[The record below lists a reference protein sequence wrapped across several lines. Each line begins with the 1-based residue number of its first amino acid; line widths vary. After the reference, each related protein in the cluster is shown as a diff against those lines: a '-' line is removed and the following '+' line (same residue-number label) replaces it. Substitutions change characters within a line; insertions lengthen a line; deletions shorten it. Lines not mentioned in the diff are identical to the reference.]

1 MVFSSSTFIFM
12 FLPIVLIGYYL
23 INPQYRNIFLL
34 IVSLGFYA
42 FTEPRFVLI
51 LILSIVINY
60 TVGVAIDRIESA
72 IAKKIILLCG
82 IIIDLLIL
90 CVFKYTNFLTINI
103 HRIWVSMKITNIA
116 LPVGISFFT
125 FQEISYIVDVY
136 RGEEVQNNPLN
147 LGLYISFF
155 PQLIAGPIVRY
166 KMIAQEINQR
176 EHSWNEFSEGI
187 VIFIC
192 GFAKKII
199 LSNNMSII
207 ADKAFAGDLSN
218 QSIAFVWLGAFA
230 YTYQIYFDFS
240 GYSDMAIGLGRM
252 FGFHF
257 PQNFNYPYASKNIT
271 DFWRRCHISLGT
283 WFRDYI
289 YIPLGGSRKGDRKTI
304 RNLLVVW
311 LLTGLWHGA
320 GWTFII
326 WGLSH
331 FVMLVM
337 EKYVIHPSEF
347 KKNWISQIYGFIIFI
362 FVTIC
367 WVIFRSQGM
376 TCAIKYLKAMFGLY
390 HNQWIDSS
398 GRWYFKEYAS
408 LFLLSI
414 LLSVPFVR
422 NLISTVKTR
431 INPIL
436 CEVIR
441 VFVYTSLFV
450 VSISYLVIGA
460 HNPFIYFNF

>member
-60 TVGVAIDRIESA
+60 TVGVTIDRIESA

-103 HRIWVSMKITNIA
+103 HRIWASMKIANIA

-218 QSIAFVWLGAFA
+218 QSIAFAWLGAFA

-271 DFWRRCHISLGT
+271 DFWRRWHISLGT

-289 YIPLGGSRKGDRKTI
+289 YIPLGGSRKGDKKTI
-304 RNLLVVW
+304 RNLLVV
-311 LLTGLWHGA
+311 
-320 GWTFII
+320 
-326 WGLSH
+326 
-331 FVMLVM
+331 
-337 EKYVIHPSEF
+337 
-347 KKNWISQIYGFIIFI
+347 
-362 FVTIC
+362 
-367 WVIFRSQGM
+367 
-376 TCAIKYLKAMFGLY
+376 
-390 HNQWIDSS
+390 
-398 GRWYFKEYAS
+398 
-408 LFLLSI
+408 
-414 LLSVPFVR
+414 
-422 NLISTVKTR
+422 
-431 INPIL
+431 
-436 CEVIR
+436 
-441 VFVYTSLFV
+441 
-450 VSISYLVIGA
+450 
-460 HNPFIYFNF
+460 

>member
-1 MVFSSSTFIFM
+1 MFFSSSTFIFM

-60 TVGVAIDRIESA
+60 TVGVTIDRIESA

-103 HRIWVSMKITNIA
+103 HRIWASMKIANIA

-218 QSIAFVWLGAFA
+218 QSIAFAWLGAFA

-271 DFWRRCHISLGT
+271 DFWRRWHISLGT

-289 YIPLGGSRKGDRKTI
+289 YIPLGGSRKGDKKTI
-304 RNLLVVW
+304 RNLLVV
-311 LLTGLWHGA
+311 
-320 GWTFII
+320 
-326 WGLSH
+326 
-331 FVMLVM
+331 
-337 EKYVIHPSEF
+337 
-347 KKNWISQIYGFIIFI
+347 
-362 FVTIC
+362 
-367 WVIFRSQGM
+367 
-376 TCAIKYLKAMFGLY
+376 
-390 HNQWIDSS
+390 
-398 GRWYFKEYAS
+398 
-408 LFLLSI
+408 
-414 LLSVPFVR
+414 
-422 NLISTVKTR
+422 
-431 INPIL
+431 
-436 CEVIR
+436 
-441 VFVYTSLFV
+441 
-450 VSISYLVIGA
+450 
-460 HNPFIYFNF
+460 

>member
-34 IVSLGFYA
+34 IVSLVFYA

-60 TVGVAIDRIESA
+60 TVGVTIDRIESA

-103 HRIWVSMKITNIA
+103 HRIWVSMKIANIA
-116 LPVGISFFT
+116 LPVGIFFFT

-192 GFAKKII
+192 GFAKK
-199 LSNNMSII
+199 L
-207 ADKAFAGDLSN
+207 FC
-218 QSIAFVWLGAFA
+218 
-230 YTYQIYFDFS
+230 QITC
-240 GYSDMAIGLGRM
+240 
-252 FGFHF
+252 
-257 PQNFNYPYASKNIT
+257 Q
-271 DFWRRCHISLGT
+271 
-283 WFRDYI
+283 
-289 YIPLGGSRKGDRKTI
+289 
-304 RNLLVVW
+304 LLQTR
-311 LLTGLWHGA
+311 LLQE
-320 GWTFII
+320 I
-326 WGLSH
+326 
-331 FVMLVM
+331 
-337 EKYVIHPSEF
+337 
-347 KKNWISQIYGFIIFI
+347 
-362 FVTIC
+362 
-367 WVIFRSQGM
+367 
-376 TCAIKYLKAMFGLY
+376 
-390 HNQWIDSS
+390 
-398 GRWYFKEYAS
+398 
-408 LFLLSI
+408 
-414 LLSVPFVR
+414 
-422 NLISTVKTR
+422 
-431 INPIL
+431 
-436 CEVIR
+436 
-441 VFVYTSLFV
+441 
-450 VSISYLVIGA
+450 
-460 HNPFIYFNF
+460 

>member
-1 MVFSSSTFIFM
+1 
-12 FLPIVLIGYYL
+12 
-23 INPQYRNIFLL
+23 
-34 IVSLGFYA
+34 
-42 FTEPRFVLI
+42 
-51 LILSIVINY
+51 
-60 TVGVAIDRIESA
+60 
-72 IAKKIILLCG
+72 
-82 IIIDLLIL
+82 
-90 CVFKYTNFLTINI
+90 
-103 HRIWVSMKITNIA
+103 
-116 LPVGISFFT
+116 
-125 FQEISYIVDVY
+125 
-136 RGEEVQNNPLN
+136 
-147 LGLYISFF
+147 
-155 PQLIAGPIVRY
+155 
-166 KMIAQEINQR
+166 MIAQEINQR

-218 QSIAFVWLGAFA
+218 QSIAFAWLGAFA

-271 DFWRRCHISLGT
+271 DFWRRWHISLGT

-289 YIPLGGSRKGDRKTI
+289 YIPLGGSRKGDKKTI

-347 KKNWISQIYGFIIFI
+347 KKNWISQIYRFIIFI

-367 WVIFRSQGM
+367 WVIFRSEGM
-376 TCAIKYLKAMFGLY
+376 TCAIKYLKAMFGLC

-398 GRWYFKEYAS
+398 GRWYSKEYAS

-441 VFVYTSLFV
+441 EFVYTSLFV

-460 HNPFIYFNF
+460 HNPFIFFNF

>member
-60 TVGVAIDRIESA
+60 TVGVTIDRIESA

-103 HRIWVSMKITNIA
+103 HRIWASMKIANIA

-218 QSIAFVWLGAFA
+218 QSIAFAWLGAFA

-271 DFWRRCHISLGT
+271 DFWRRWHISLGT

-289 YIPLGGSRKGDRKTI
+289 YIPLGGSRKGDKKQ
-304 RNLLVVW
+304 
-311 LLTGLWHGA
+311 
-320 GWTFII
+320 
-326 WGLSH
+326 
-331 FVMLVM
+331 FV
-337 EKYVIHPSEF
+337 
-347 KKNWISQIYGFIIFI
+347 IY
-362 FVTIC
+362 
-367 WVIFRSQGM
+367 
-376 TCAIKYLKAMFGLY
+376 
-390 HNQWIDSS
+390 
-398 GRWYFKEYAS
+398 
-408 LFLLSI
+408 
-414 LLSVPFVR
+414 
-422 NLISTVKTR
+422 
-431 INPIL
+431 
-436 CEVIR
+436 
-441 VFVYTSLFV
+441 
-450 VSISYLVIGA
+450 
-460 HNPFIYFNF
+460 

>member
-34 IVSLGFYA
+34 IVSLVFYA

-60 TVGVAIDRIESA
+60 TVGVTIDRIESA

-103 HRIWVSMKITNIA
+103 HRIWVSMKIANIA

-218 QSIAFVWLGAFA
+218 QSIAFAWLGAFA

-271 DFWRRCHISLGT
+271 DFWRRWHISLGT

-320 GWTFII
+320 GWDIYYMGAVTFC
-326 WGLSH
+326 
-331 FVMLVM
+331 
-337 EKYVIHPSEF
+337 YAC
-347 KKNWISQIYGFIIFI
+347 YGK
-362 FVTIC
+362 IC
-367 WVIFRSQGM
+367 
-376 TCAIKYLKAMFGLY
+376 
-390 HNQWIDSS
+390 
-398 GRWYFKEYAS
+398 
-408 LFLLSI
+408 
-414 LLSVPFVR
+414 
-422 NLISTVKTR
+422 
-431 INPIL
+431 
-436 CEVIR
+436 
-441 VFVYTSLFV
+441 YTS
-450 VSISYLVIGA
+450 
-460 HNPFIYFNF
+460 

>member
-1 MVFSSSTFIFM
+1 MFFSSSTFIFM

-60 TVGVAIDRIESA
+60 TVGVTIDRIESA

-103 HRIWVSMKITNIA
+103 HRIWASMKIANIA

-192 GFAKKII
+192 GFAKKNI

-218 QSIAFVWLGAFA
+218 QSIAFAWLGAFA

-271 DFWRRCHISLGT
+271 DFWRRWHISLGT

-289 YIPLGGSRKGDRKTI
+289 YIPLGGSRKGDKKTI
-304 RNLLVVW
+304 RNLLVV
-311 LLTGLWHGA
+311 
-320 GWTFII
+320 
-326 WGLSH
+326 
-331 FVMLVM
+331 
-337 EKYVIHPSEF
+337 
-347 KKNWISQIYGFIIFI
+347 
-362 FVTIC
+362 
-367 WVIFRSQGM
+367 
-376 TCAIKYLKAMFGLY
+376 
-390 HNQWIDSS
+390 
-398 GRWYFKEYAS
+398 
-408 LFLLSI
+408 
-414 LLSVPFVR
+414 
-422 NLISTVKTR
+422 
-431 INPIL
+431 
-436 CEVIR
+436 
-441 VFVYTSLFV
+441 
-450 VSISYLVIGA
+450 
-460 HNPFIYFNF
+460 

>member
-60 TVGVAIDRIESA
+60 TVGVTIDRIESA

-103 HRIWVSMKITNIA
+103 HRIWASMKIANIA

-218 QSIAFVWLGAFA
+218 QSIAFAWLGAFA

-271 DFWRRCHISLGT
+271 DFWRRWHISLGT

-289 YIPLGGSRKGDRKTI
+289 YIPLGGSRKGDKKTI

-326 WGLSH
+326 WGCH
-331 FVMLVM
+331 
-337 EKYVIHPSEF
+337 
-347 KKNWISQIYGFIIFI
+347 
-362 FVTIC
+362 
-367 WVIFRSQGM
+367 
-376 TCAIKYLKAMFGLY
+376 
-390 HNQWIDSS
+390 
-398 GRWYFKEYAS
+398 
-408 LFLLSI
+408 I
-414 LLSVPFVR
+414 LLCLLWKNMLYILVS
-422 NLISTVKTR
+422 SKR
-431 INPIL
+431 IGFHKFTDL
-436 CEVIR
+436 
-441 VFVYTSLFV
+441 
-450 VSISYLVIGA
+450 
-460 HNPFIYFNF
+460 